1 MRVKEQKKEGRK
13 KESREG
19 EYPTQ
24 FIERETMAKWMTP
37 DGISTIL
44 SNPSPNSSSELPEIF
59 VQVVDLTP
67 IGNRYKFTAN
77 DGKMKLKA
85 MFPSSFSSEINSGNI
100 QNLGFIQVFDYTLN
114 DIPSKQEKYL
124 IVTKCEAVSP
134 ALEVE
139 FKAEVKSE
147 ESGIMLKPKQD
158 EAKRGRAKQKK
169 KRKKKRGEESGRRR
183 TNWRGRVGG
192 EKERKKKRK
201 ERRRRSMSQ
210 KTVSRKRGRKTKKEE
225 EKRRRVRGGDFLEE
239 EKKTQRVREE
249 RRCRSRRNSHG
260 EDQGSRAER

>member
-1 MRVKEQKKEGRK
+1 
-13 KESREG
+13 
-19 EYPTQ
+19 
-24 FIERETMAKWMTP
+24 MAKWRTL

-44 SNPSPNSSSELPEIF
+44 SNPSPDSSSELPEIV

-67 IGNRYKFTAN
+67 IENRYKFTAN

-85 MFPSSFSSEINSGNI
+85 LFPSSFSSEINSGNI

-114 DIPSKQEKYL
+114 DIPSKQGKYL

-158 EAKRGRAKQKK
+158 EAKRGRGKQKK
-169 KRKKKRGEESGRRR
+169 KKKRRGGEEVES
-183 TNWRGRVGG
+183 
-192 EKERKKKRK
+192 E
-201 ERRRRSMSQ
+201 
-210 KTVSRKRGRKTKKEE
+210 KKEKAE
-225 EKRRRVRGGDFLEE
+225 GKEV
-239 EKKTQRVREE
+239 EKKREE
-249 RRCRSRRNSHG
+249 RKRREEG
-260 EDQGSRAER
+260 EGENF

>member
-1 MRVKEQKKEGRK
+1 
-13 KESREG
+13 
-19 EYPTQ
+19 
-24 FIERETMAKWMTP
+24 MAKWRTL

-44 SNPSPNSSSELPEIF
+44 SNPSPDSSSELPEIV

-77 DGKMKLKA
+77 DGKMKLKV

-114 DIPSKQEKYL
+114 DIPSKPGKYL

-158 EAKRGRAKQKK
+158 EAKRGRGKPKK
-169 KRKKKRGEESGRRR
+169 KKNGEEES
-183 TNWRGRVGG
+183 
-192 EKERKKKRK
+192 E
-201 ERRRRSMSQ
+201 
-210 KTVSRKRGRKTKKEE
+210 KKEKSKGKE
-225 EKRRRVRGGDFLEE
+225 V
-239 EKKTQRVREE
+239 EKKREE
-249 RRCRSRRNSHG
+249 RKRREEGKG
-260 EDQGSRAER
+260 ENF